1 MNICLLT
8 LSFDYLFT
16 HSFAYSFLAPLIGNK
31 IQLHASS
38 TTSSNIMIEFQ
49 PANKTVSAII
59 GDDISEV
66 ALANEVDIPYQCRK
80 GECGTCLINM
90 DGKWVK
96 ACQVLTN
103 SLTLLINCL
112 NFIYLLISIRQ
123 K

>member
-1 MNICLLT
+1 
-8 LSFDYLFT
+8 
-16 HSFAYSFLAPLIGNK
+16 
-31 IQLHASS
+31 
-38 TTSSNIMIEFQ
+38 MIEFQ

-96 ACQVLTN
+96 ACQVLTY
-103 SLTLLINCL
+103 SLLSCL
-112 NFIYLLISIRQ
+112 NSINLHISSNSVLSYSLN
-123 K
+123 